1 MVTTQFTRARRL
13 SIRLGAALGAA
24 LLLASTS
31 AQAIDEDV
39 YADCVLKN
47 TKVTGSSRE
56 AVRAIDYACTTKATP
71 KTCRGRKE
79 TVTPYGIDLRGAVEV
94 GSLEHCEQECLKAG
108 FFSRT
113 FGACST
119 G

>member
-1 MVTTQFTRARRL
+1 MVTSQVPRVRHL
-13 SIRLGAALGAA
+13 SISLGAA
-24 LLLASTS
+24 LLLMSTS

-39 YADCVLKN
+39 YADCLLKN
-47 TKVTGSSRE
+47 TSVTGLGRE

-71 KTCRGRKE
+71 KKCRGRKKTE
-79 TVTPYGIDLRGAVEV
+79 APYGIDLRGAVEI
-94 GSLEHCEQECLKAG
+94 GSLEHCEQECLKTG
-108 FFSRT
+108 FFART